1 MRASQYSHVLDS
13 WLPGEFVHI
22 MMTHRAYELHL
33 ITNMSQS
40 YVWNKIATERMNRWG
55 MRPQVGDLYLDK
67 ETQSDGE
74 DGIAEDSVKVV
85 NDVTNVNIYQIV
97 LPVRFFLFKIVTIP
111 AIYDGNIS
119 SSPLVS
125 TSLHPNSFPD
135 TT

>member
-1 MRASQYSHVLDS
+1 MT
-13 WLPGEFVHI
+13 
-22 MMTHRAYELHL
+22 THRAYELHL
-33 ITNMSQS
+33 ITDMSQS
-40 YVWNKIATERMNRWG
+40 YVWNKMATERMDRWG

-74 DGIAEDSVKVV
+74 DGITEDLVKVA

-97 LPVRFFLFKIVTIP
+97 LPVRFFLFNRVMFP
-111 AIYDGNIS
+111 AIDDGNIS